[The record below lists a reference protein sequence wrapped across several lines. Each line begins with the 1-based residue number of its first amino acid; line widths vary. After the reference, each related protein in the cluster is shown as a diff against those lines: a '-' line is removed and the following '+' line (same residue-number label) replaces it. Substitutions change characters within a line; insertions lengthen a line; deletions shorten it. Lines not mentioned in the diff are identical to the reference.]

1 MVESQVRTNDVTDRR
16 LQAALRQIE
25 RERFVPADRAA
36 FAYSE
41 LAMAV
46 EGARALWAP
55 RDFAKLAQ
63 AAAVQEGDAVLVIG
77 GAEGYA
83 AAVFAAMGA
92 NVTVLETPDVAPAA
106 RVRLEAAG
114 VAAAVV
120 AGDLST
126 APGGPYDVIFVDG
139 AVETTPP
146 AWPEALKPGGRMALV
161 AAEGPIGKA
170 RLYARSPAGAV
181 SYRIVFDSNPPKLGD
196 LDAAPAFT
204 F

>member
-16 LQAALRQIE
+16 LQAALRRVE
-25 RERFVPADRAA
+25 REVFAPADRVA

-41 LAMAV
+41 LALPV

-83 AAVFAAMGA
+83 AAVFAEMGA
-92 NVTVLETPDVAPAA
+92 GVSVLETPGLAAAA
-106 RVRLEAAG
+106 RARLAAAG
-114 VAAAVV
+114 VAVAVV
-120 AGDLST
+120 EGDLRC
-126 APGGPYDVIFVDG
+126 APGGPYDVIFVAG
-139 AVETTPP
+139 AVETVPD
-146 AWPEALKPGGRMALV
+146 AWAGALKPGGRMALV
-161 AAEGPIGKA
+161 AAEGPVGKA
-170 RLYARSPAGAV
+170 RLYAKSAAGAV
-181 SYRIVFDSNPPKLGD
+181 SYRIVFDSSPPKLGE
-196 LDAAPAFT
+196 LDATPAFT

>member
-16 LQAALRQIE
+16 LQAALRQVE
-25 RERFVPADRAA
+25 RERFVPAERAA
-36 FAYSE
+36 FAYAE
-41 LAMAV
+41 LALPV

-55 RDFAKLAQ
+55 RDLAKLAQ
-63 AAAVQEGDAVLVIG
+63 AAAVQEGEAVLVIG
-77 GAEGYA
+77 GAEAYA

-92 NVTVLETPDVAPAA
+92 QVTVLETPGLAAAA
-106 RVRLEAAG
+106 RTRLDAAG

-120 AGDLST
+120 AGDLAT

-146 AWPEALKPGGRMALV
+146 AWAEALKPGGRMALV

-170 RLYARSPAGAV
+170 RLYAKSAAGAV
-181 SYRIVFDSNPPKLGD
+181 SYRIVFDSSPPKLGD